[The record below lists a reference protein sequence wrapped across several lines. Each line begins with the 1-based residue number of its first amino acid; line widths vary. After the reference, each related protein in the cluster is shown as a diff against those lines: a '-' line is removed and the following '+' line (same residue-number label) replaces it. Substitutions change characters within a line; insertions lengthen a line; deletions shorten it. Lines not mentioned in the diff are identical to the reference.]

1 MLEHYSHRQ
10 ADRSGRRPHEEAPV
24 NRNKKREEEAKKGAA
39 LMDLCRPAAPVL
51 ARLGQ
56 KPAGSRLRPM
66 IAIFLRAACARSA
79 GMTSHFD
86 DQPSAINGI
95 GPSDPLNGLPRG
107 RLRREC
113 TAEKVSAAA
122 RLSGLEK
129 AGAGGPL
136 GLPLAKEKRR
146 GGRHA
151 PVPGVRSGCAPYLAC
166 GFDHQAQ
173 LVALRFHG
181 DVVAVHCAAEAALR

>member
-1 MLEHYSHRQ
+1 M
-10 ADRSGRRPHEEAPV
+10 AVGRM
-24 NRNKKREEEAKKGAA
+24 KKRRSIGIRREKRRQRRGRHSWICAG
-39 LMDLCRPAAPVL
+39 RQ
-51 ARLGQ
+51 RQYWRGLGQ

-86 DQPSAINGI
+86 DQPSAINGT